1 LSPRQRLVL
10 RIVFLAAAA
19 LSFVFALFVWSN
31 IGSDL
36 SAENFAGDALD
47 FVRYVWV
54 EINLM
59 LVALLVSALALLIA
73 LRENL
78 LSWRARSRKSGGED
92 DQSG

>member
-1 LSPRQRLVL
+1 LSPRQRLTL

-19 LSFVFALFVWSN
+19 LSFVFAAFVWLN
-31 IGSDL
+31 IDSDL
-36 SAENFAGDALD
+36 SAENFAGEAFD

-59 LVALLVSALALLIA
+59 LVALLVGALALLIA

-78 LSWRARSRKSGGED
+78 LSWRARSRKSGGEN
-92 DQSG
+92 DQHG